1 MLQLH
6 RFEEGGP
13 TKKCSFGIN
22 RGSISRNYG
31 PTGLEITMGFA
42 SLPNY
47 TKMHPVQT
55 SRDVRAYSHSTVPT
69 GLGVRS

>member
-1 MLQLH
+1 
-6 RFEEGGP
+6 
-13 TKKCSFGIN
+13 
-22 RGSISRNYG
+22 
-31 PTGLEITMGFA
+31 MGFA

-47 TKMHPVQT
+47 TKMYPVQT